1 MPTEPP
7 SEAALKAATFIID
20 KYNFGDD
27 AVGSFEKELAEIIDR
42 HLKPERDAHAAEEQ
56 RLDKALE
63 QAVCERD
70 DAEKALSQ
78 AYYLIT
84 GRPPEWSNNFG
95 HSHALADIDEAQ
107 TLLRNEVKER
117 DAARKAL
124 EDARDAI
131 ELRGTQLDALLAH
144 CGKEGGE
151 CSGCAKI
158 ICPFEEEL
166 HFHHD
171 GCPACCNAPKD
182 NPALLKRQKID
193 NIITTIDS
201 VLPRKV

>member
-1 MPTEPP
+1 MPTEPSP
-7 SEAALKAATFIID
+7 AALNAATEIE
-20 KYNFGDD
+20 YNLQLND
-27 AVGSFEKELAEIIDR
+27 AGEPQGIAEIIDR
-42 HLKPERDAHAAEEQ
+42 HLKP
-56 RLDKALE
+56 
-63 QAVCERD
+63 
-70 DAEKALSQ
+70 
-78 AYYLIT
+78 
-84 GRPPEWSNNFG
+84 
-95 HSHALADIDEAQ
+95 
-107 TLLRNEVKER
+107 ER

-182 NPALLKRQKID
+182 NPILLERQQID
-193 NIITTIDS
+193 NALSAIETA
-201 VLPRKV
+201 LGKKEQKG